1 VPDTLIS
8 KADLAEWL
16 GISPRTVDEWVRN
29 REVPFVRVGRLVRFE
44 PDEIRKWIAARR
56 QPTH

>member
-1 VPDTLIS
+1 MPDTLIS